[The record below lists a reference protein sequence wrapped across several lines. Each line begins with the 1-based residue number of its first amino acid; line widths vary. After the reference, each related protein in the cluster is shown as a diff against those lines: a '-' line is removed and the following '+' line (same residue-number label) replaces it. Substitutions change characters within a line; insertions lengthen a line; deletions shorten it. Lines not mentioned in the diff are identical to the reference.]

1 MTSKA
6 KVISVDGNIAEI
18 ETNRISMCDG
28 CRKKSCSAPCSI
40 SGLMEKNGV
49 MHARAVNKINAAAG
63 DSVEV
68 ETSDRRVFFLAAFVF
83 IMPIFAFILFYFAAI
98 AFGFEET
105 AAIIASVVGFALA
118 FVAIGLFER
127 RRAGSEPEVTIVK
140 IINVESSDI
149 QENN

>member
-28 CRKKSCSAPCSI
+28 CRRKSCSGTCSI
-40 SGLMEKNGV
+40 SGHMEKNGV
-49 MHARAVNKINAAAG
+49 MRARAVNEINASAG
-63 DSVEV
+63 ESVEV
-68 ETSDRRVFFLAAFVF
+68 ETSDRRVLFLAAFVF
-83 IMPIFAFILFYFAAI
+83 IMPIVAFILFYFAAI

-105 AAIIASVVGFALA
+105 AAIIASAVGFALS

-127 RRAGSEPEVTIVK
+127 MRAKSEPEVKIVK
-140 IINVESSDI
+140 IINDESSDI